1 MTYFDSEQHGK
12 VVAVERLNN
21 SANGNPRYEITLD
34 WGVKCR
40 TAADEGWVYG
50 LNWDNLIGKNV
61 KVLTRRPRKNLM
73 ILSIVEKA

>member
-1 MTYFDSEQHGK
+1 MTYFSSEQYGK

-21 SANGNPRYEITLD
+21 STNGNPRYEITLD

-61 KVLTRRPRKNLM
+61 KVLTRRPRKNL
-73 ILSIVEKA
+73 IINSLEVAA